1 MFSVQL
7 MAVLQ
12 WRWNTSTVIRIYL
25 KQLLIILTYFNDII
39 V

>member
-12 WRWNTSTVIRIYL
+12 WCWNTSTVIRIYL
-25 KQLLIILTYFNDII
+25 KQLLIILTYFNDIF